1 MKTRRTL
8 AQEDTVEMF
17 DLAVRDRALAV
28 LSVFENG
35 QWITFKSRF
44 LERDPRRQ
52 FFVLDCQ
59 SFDGQPLP
67 ELLPGRYVGVSFR
80 YRSRKVLFSTA
91 VQARGHFVIDAATS
105 IPAVRYRWPE
115 SLTELQRRAY
125 YRTPVPESQILLASF
140 FPGAAAQ
147 RPENPE
153 PADLITGQIL
163 DISCGG
169 AFIRLNRADPPDWP
183 ENRTLSADLHLGD
196 NRGPIRAD
204 VRYRGFRRD
213 NFGQVGIAVQFV
225 GLELTVEGR
234 LILQRLASC
243 VQRFHRLSLVNG
255 NQHWIAK

>member
-17 DLAVRDRALAV
+17 DIAVRDRALAV
-28 LSVFENG
+28 LSVHEDD
-35 QWITFKSRF
+35 QWVTFKSRF

-59 SFDGQPLP
+59 SFDGQQLP
-67 ELLPGRYVGVSFR
+67 DLLPGRYVGVSFR

-91 VQARGHFVIDAATS
+91 VQARGHFVVDPATS

-125 YRTPVPESQILLASF
+125 YRTPVPESQILLGSF
-140 FPGAAAQ
+140 NPSSQSQ
-147 RPENPE
+147 RPEGQDASE
-153 PADLITGQIL
+153 FVTGQIL

-169 AFIRLNRADPPDWP
+169 AFVRLNRADCPDWA
-183 ENRTLSADLHLGD
+183 ENRTLSAELHLGD
-196 NRGPIRAD
+196 NRGAIRAD

-225 GLELTVEGR
+225 GLEMTVEGR

-255 NQHWIAK
+255 AQHWLQR